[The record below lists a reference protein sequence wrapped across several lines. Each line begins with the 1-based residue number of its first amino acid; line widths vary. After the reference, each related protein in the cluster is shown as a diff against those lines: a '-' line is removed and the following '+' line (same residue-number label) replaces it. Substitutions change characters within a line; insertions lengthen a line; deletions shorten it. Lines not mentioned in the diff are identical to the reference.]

1 MTGLFPFLFSICR
14 KQPSRV
20 LAITAGIVLLTG
32 LAPVALAIVPT
43 TTQLS
48 IPVPSVAVGVPT
60 LLVATVTDASSNPVL
75 QGTVVFY
82 DRERI
87 LGKAQI
93 VSRAGGTFTQ
103 GTANFK
109 TASFTPGGNSITA
122 VFAGTKTDASSTS
135 AAVTVTVTGKVPTSF
150 TLAETPVDG
159 LETLIATL
167 QTYGEPKLTG
177 SVDFMDL
184 TADTSLGTLPLTDGL
199 QTTNLLISSTP
210 TFGEV
215 GSPQG
220 LGVGQ
225 IGGGVVAGDFNGDGF
240 LDLATAIDDYVI
252 NILIGNGDG
261 TFKPPVTY
269 SLPEVFPT
277 NIYTGDFNNDGK
289 LDLAVVNLSYASL
302 TGTVDILLETE
313 MGHSSRRSPM
323 DRFTGMLMPRS
334 PILTTMATWTWW

>member
-1 MTGLFPFLFSICR
+1 MTNRSLSISAIS
-14 KQPSRV
+14 SRSLRRTV
-20 LAITAGIVLLTG
+20 ALAAGYFLLTG
-32 LAPVALAIVPT
+32 LAPVALATVAT

-48 IPVPSVAVGVPT
+48 IPVPSVAVGAPT

-82 DRERI
+82 DRERM

-93 VSRAGGTFTQ
+93 VSRAGGSFTQ

-135 AAVTVTVTGKVPTSF
+135 APVTVTVTGPVPTSL

-184 TADTSLGTLPLTDGL
+184 TKDTTLGTLPLTEGQQSAD
-199 QTTNLLISSTP
+199 Q
-210 TFGEV
+210 
-215 GSPQG
+215 QHAHR
-220 LGVGQ
+220 LGW
-225 IGGGVVAGDFNGDGF
+225 NR
-240 LDLATAIDDYVI
+240 
-252 NILIGNGDG
+252 
-261 TFKPPVTY
+261 
-269 SLPEVFPT
+269 
-277 NIYTGDFNNDGK
+277 GK
-289 LDLAVVNLSYASL
+289 CIRPHREL
-302 TGTVDILLETE
+302 G
-313 MGHSSRRSPM
+313 RSCSG
-323 DRFTGMLMPRS
+323 RL
-334 PILTTMATWTWW
+334 